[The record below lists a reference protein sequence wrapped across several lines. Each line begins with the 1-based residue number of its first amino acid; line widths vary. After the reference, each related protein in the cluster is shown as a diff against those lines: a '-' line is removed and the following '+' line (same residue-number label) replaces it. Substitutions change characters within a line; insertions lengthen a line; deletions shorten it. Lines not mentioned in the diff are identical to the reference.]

1 MQLITTQNLL
11 DLGISEDKH
20 EALLAHLNEQLEERI
35 GIAITDLLDDQQVA
49 TLLDIQ
55 ETGTDEQVDVWL
67 QQHIP
72 NMEEIVQ
79 DEVAILLGE
88 LAENSDTISEIA

>member
-1 MQLITTQNLL
+1 MQLITSQNLI

-35 GIAITDLLDDQQVA
+35 GIAITDLLDDEQVT
-49 TLLDIQ
+49 TLLDLQ
-55 ETGTDEQVDVWL
+55 ENASDAEVDAWL
-67 QQHIP
+67 SQHIP
-72 NMEEIVQ
+72 NMEEVVQ

-88 LAENSDTISEIA
+88 LAENSDAVGQAA

>member
-1 MQLITTQNLL
+1 MQLITTQNLI

-20 EALLAHLNEQLEERI
+20 EALLDHLNEQLQERI

-49 TLLDIQ
+49 TLLDLQ
-55 ETGTDEQVDVWL
+55 ETGTDEQVDTWL
-67 QQHIP
+67 QEHIP
-72 NMEEIVQ
+72 DMEAVVQ

-88 LAENSDTISEIA
+88 LADSSDSISETA